1 MDWFKRNPFTGALV
15 AITAVLAAA
24 AGYYLYGAHG
34 RFAAEEARFEEQK
47 MALESLQADK
57 PFPNEENVRL
67 VREELEQARTILAGI
82 GKGFATEIPTV
93 TPQEFQDQLREMVN
107 DIVSRA
113 AAGGVTLGEDF
124 YLGFESYEAQPPTAA
139 AAGPLALQLKSI
151 HAVASILVEAKAR
164 EITSIVRQP
173 LAAENPAPA
182 DEGREEKK
190 KDEPKGKDEPLP
202 DLVLAPFDV
211 NFSADQASFRTAF
224 NRLLE
229 VDPPVFIR
237 QLAVTNSAPAGPSKT
252 AEGEPASGEEP
263 VAEAGEP
270 EDSGAIKPVLG
281 RELAVVNL
289 QLASVSA
296 GH

>member
-1 MDWFKRNPFTGALV
+1 
-15 AITAVLAAA
+15 
-24 AGYYLYGAHG
+24 
-34 RFAAEEARFEEQK
+34 
-47 MALESLQADK
+47 
-57 PFPNEENVRL
+57 
-67 VREELEQARTILAGI
+67 
-82 GKGFATEIPTV
+82 
-93 TPQEFQDQLREMVN
+93 
-107 DIVSRA
+107 
-113 AAGGVTLGEDF
+113 LGEDF
-124 YLGFESYEAQPPTAA
+124 YLGFESYEVQPPVAA
-139 AAGPLALQLKSI
+139 AAGPLAVQLKSI
-151 HAVASILVEAKAR
+151 HAVASILVEAQAR

-173 LAAENPAPA
+173 LAAENPAP
-182 DEGREEKK
+182 EKEEREEKK
-190 KDEPKGKDEPLP
+190 KDGQEKKKDGPKGKEEPLP

-229 VDPPVFIR
+229 VEPPVFIR

-270 EDSGAIKPVLG
+270 EASDAIKPVLG